1 MKEYIKNEIELSI
14 FAMNELLDVGCISN
28 IEKATKLCVESL
40 ESGKKIIIAG
50 NGGSAAD
57 SQHMAGELV
66 SRFNFDRPGLP
77 AIALTTD
84 TSILTAIGN
93 DYGYEMLFERQLQAL
108 GVSGDVFIGI
118 STSGGSPNIVRALAF
133 AQANGIGT
141 IGLSGSK
148 TATMHEYCD
157 ISIKAPST
165 STPKIQEC
173 HLVMEHI
180 ICGLIE
186 SKIFGSGTCKQ

>member
-1 MKEYIKNEIELSI
+1 MKEFIKEEIELSI
-14 FAMNELLDVGCISN
+14 STLSKLLEAEGVAN
-28 IEKATKLCVESL
+28 IEKATRLCVESL
-40 ESGKKIIIAG
+40 KSGHKIIIAG

-108 GVSGDVFIGI
+108 GASGDVFIGI
-118 STSGGSPNIVRALAF
+118 STSGGSPNIVRALAY
-133 AQANGIGT
+133 AQKNGIGT

-148 TATMHEYCD
+148 TASMHDYCD

-165 STPKIQEC
+165 ATPKIQEC

-186 SKIFGSGTCKQ
+186 SEIFGSGDCKQ